1 MKIKGF
7 MYTVLFA
14 AIVFAA
20 CKQPTTPNNPADNT
34 GANTELKK
42 QRLYQN
48 IQGLWKDDRMDS
60 YIFFGEYKS
69 EYDPYKNKIYP
80 SEGGIP
86 KPYSSYEGFTTY
98 ERLKEQNPQDIL
110 HGWTWDKFVSDMKE
124 SYQEA
129 NIEKYKDCLLH
140 ATNDVSFHIFSVEG
154 NKLMHTWSGNS
165 TKYWYTRVNTGG
177 SGGAVMLSGNYEIKE
192 ANGSTFT
199 MNSGNWTFQ
208 YKTQTKNGTYTQS
221 GNELTIDYSQ
231 GHLNVRA
238 VFTVSKSGETIT
250 LTKKSGD
257 ATTIISSVFMIT
269 DVNAVSNGVVKLAA
283 K

>member
-20 CKQPTTPNNPADNT
+20 CKQPTTPNNPAGNT
-34 GANTELKK
+34 GSNTELKK

-48 IQGLWKDDRMDS
+48 IQGLWKHDSRDS
-60 YIFFGEYKS
+60 YIFFGEYKN
-69 EYDPYKNKIYP
+69 EYDPYKDKIFTETP
-80 SEGGIP
+80 GVL
-86 KPYSSYEGFTTY
+86 KPYSSYAACSTY
-98 ERLKEQNPQDIL
+98 ERLKEQNPNDTF
-110 HGWTWDKFVSDMKE
+110 HGWTWDKFVEKMKE

-129 NIEKYKDCLLH
+129 NIEKYKDCLLGVYSAENMRIYIVNGDSLTQAH
-140 ATNDVSFHIFSVEG
+140 AQTNIEFA
-154 NKLMHTWSGNS
+154 
-165 TKYWYTRVNTGG
+165 YTRVNTGG
-177 SGGAVMLSGNYEIKE
+177 SGGAVTLSGNYEIKE

-221 GNELTIDYSQ
+221 GNELTINYSQ
-231 GHLNVRA
+231 GYLNVSA
-238 VFTVSKSGETIT
+238 IFTVSKSGETIT

>member
-1 MKIKGF
+1 

-20 CKQPTTPNNPADNT
+20 CKQPTTPNNPAGNT

-69 EYDPYKNKIYP
+69 EYDPYKSKIYP

-86 KPYSSYEGFTTY
+86 KPYSTYEGFTTY

-110 HGWTWDKFVSDMKE
+110 YGWTWDKFVSDMKE

-177 SGGAVMLSGNYEIKE
+177 SGGAVALSGNYEIKE

-221 GNELTIDYSQ
+221 GNELTINYSQ
-231 GHLNVRA
+231 GYLNVSA
-238 VFTVSKSGETIT
+238 IFTVSKSGETIT